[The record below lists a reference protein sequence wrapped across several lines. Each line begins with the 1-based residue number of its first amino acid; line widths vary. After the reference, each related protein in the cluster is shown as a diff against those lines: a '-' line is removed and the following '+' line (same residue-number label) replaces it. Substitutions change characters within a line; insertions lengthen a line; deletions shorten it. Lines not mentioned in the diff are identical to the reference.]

1 MLSKSVEASMEEGG
15 PYLGLSG
22 KDIGLSSPDLLADQ
36 LLQDGD
42 PDPEKV
48 KAAAPPLES
57 AEKNPRT
64 WTTFVGTKEAFDVTP
79 VYRSGSTRTYHHV
92 QFAPE
97 MHQALDQGP
106 LYDAL
111 VGGTMPSVRKVIPM
125 SCHASWAD

>member
-48 KAAAPPLES
+48 KAAAPPLAS

-79 VYRSGSTRTYHHV
+79 RSEEHTSELQSH
-92 QFAPE
+92 
-97 MHQALDQGP
+97 LN
-106 LYDAL
+106 L
-111 VGGTMPSVRKVIPM
+111 VCRLLLEKKKFHTLP
-125 SCHASWAD
+125 